1 VRVIGGCYKE
11 LVNSKD
17 CGEINKNMESEI
29 RVASN
34 LSSEV
39 QRAIEQVLE
48 SDDPLTKPDFNG
60 TDYIN
65 SLFPTEQSLN
75 SNNTID
81 DVIMKMQVEIQ
92 VIDENIRDVVRG
104 VSTSGN
110 EGKQALDEAKKT
122 IQQLFTQISDIKT
135 RAEVTED
142 VVKSITSD
150 IKQLDCA
157 KKNLTSA
164 ITTLNHLHMLVGGVE
179 KLKALTQK
187 RQYGEISNPL
197 QAITEVNEHFKQYK
211 EIPQIKELSVTVAEI
226 HKQLAVQI
234 TEDFKNTFSLTPNNS
249 SKMSISQLKNA
260 CLVISVLDIKVRR
273 ELIKWFISE

>member
-1 VRVIGGCYKE
+1 MNDKEFYVTIVIQVKF
-11 LVNSKD
+11 
-17 CGEINKNMESEI
+17 NKNMDRLFS
-29 RVASN
+29 
-34 LSSEV
+34 LDV
-39 QRAIEQVLE
+39 QKAIEQVVLGND
-48 SDDPLTKPDFNG
+48 DDPLNKPDFNV

-65 SLFPTEQSLN
+65 TLFPTEQSLN

-81 DVIMKMQVEIQ
+81 DVIEKMQVEIEI
-92 VIDENIRDVVRG
+92 IDNNTTALVRG

-122 IQQLFTQISDIKT
+122 IHQLFSQIGDIKT

-164 ITTLNHLHMLVGGVE
+164 ITALNHLHMLVGGVE
-179 KLKALTQK
+179 KLKEMTEK
-187 RQYGEISNPL
+187 RLYGEISNPL
-197 QAITEVNEHFKQYK
+197 QAITEVNQHFKQYH
-211 EIPQIKELSVTVAEI
+211 EIPQINSISIQVAEI
-226 HKQLAVQI
+226 HKQLATQI
-234 TEDFKNTFSLTPNNS
+234 TEDFKNTFSLTPNSGNKMTM
-249 SKMSISQLKNA
+249 SKLKDA
-260 CLVISVLDIKVRR
+260 CLVISVLDSKVRR